1 MRTDT
6 PKTRRTEPRKR
17 PVTSVPLDHDPLT
30 WPLAGLLAE
39 PPGAARTFPLAGITI
54 PLDDDLRLAGPI
66 EGSVTVRRTN
76 RGVLVTARL
85 KTSLAESCSRCL
97 RDVDVPLTL
106 DIDEEVLPSIDLATG
121 KVVDTSAE
129 PEVLRLSAH
138 HELDLEPVIR
148 EAISLA
154 EPIAPLCRPDCPGL
168 CPECGL
174 ELSSGPHDHGDA
186 DIDPRLEA
194 LRAFRVATP
203 DDGARQS
210 D

>member
-1 MRTDT
+1 M
-6 PKTRRTEPRKR
+6 
-17 PVTSVPLDHDPLT
+17 PLDRDPLT

-39 PPGAARTFPLAGITI
+39 PPGAARTYPLAGVTI
-54 PLDDDLRLAGPI
+54 PLDDELRLAGPI

-85 KTSLAESCSRCL
+85 RTSLAESCSRCL
-97 RDVDVPLTL
+97 RDIDVPLTL
-106 DIDEEVLPSIDLATG
+106 DIDEEVLPSIDIATG
-121 KVVDTSAE
+121 QIIDTAAE
-129 PEVLRLSAH
+129 PDVVRLTRH
-138 HELDLEPVIR
+138 HELELEPIVR

-168 CPECGL
+168 CPTCGL
-174 ELSSGPHDHGDA
+174 ELGSGPHDHPDT

-203 DDGARQS
+203 DDGGRQN

>member
-1 MRTDT
+1 M
-6 PKTRRTEPRKR
+6 
-17 PVTSVPLDHDPLT
+17 
-30 WPLAGLLAE
+30 AGVLAE
-39 PPGAARTFPLAGITI
+39 PSGAARTYPLAGITI
-54 PLDDDLRLAGPI
+54 PLDDDLRLAHPI

-85 KTSLAESCSRCL
+85 RTSLAGSCSRCL

-121 KVVDTSAE
+121 KAVDASSE
-129 PEVLRLSAH
+129 PEVLRLTDH
-138 HELDLEPVIR
+138 HELQLEPIVR
-148 EAISLA
+148 EAVSLA

-168 CPECGL
+168 CSTCGL
-174 ELSSGPHDHGDA
+174 ELATGPHDHPDT

-194 LRAFRVATP
+194 LRAFRVAAP
-203 DDGARQS
+203 DDAARQS

>member
-1 MRTDT
+1 M
-6 PKTRRTEPRKR
+6 
-17 PVTSVPLDHDPLT
+17 PLDHDPLT

-85 KTSLAESCSRCL
+85 QTSLAESCSRCL
-97 RDVDVPLTL
+97 RDIDVPLTL

-121 KVVDTSAE
+121 KVIDTSAE
-129 PEVLRLSAH
+129 PEVLRLTAH
-138 HELDLEPVIR
+138 HELDLEPIVR

-186 DIDPRLEA
+186 DIDPRLEP